1 MFSTPFC
8 HSDTI
13 QVTWITVTYP
23 IILKSNRKLL
33 QLIAT
38 YLSGKAFYSVF
49 GLVKLNME
57 SYKIHKNTPATH
69 WWLSPKLEVNVGLWH
84 AAEHHPAVLA
94 KDLFE
99 IEGWVH
105 KCFPSLF
112 SIFSSDFQRIFDHQ
126 RKCCSL
132 VSHKKGIQKK
142 HSKLDKKLWRAW
154 KNCI

>member
-1 MFSTPFC
+1 MFSTPFR

-23 IILKSNRKLL
+23 IQNQIANYYSLLPPIYLEKLSTRCL
-33 QLIAT
+33 AWW
-38 YLSGKAFYSVF
+38 S
-49 GLVKLNME
+49 LNLE

-84 AAEHHPAVLA
+84 TAEHHPAVLA

-105 KCFPSLF
+105 KCFPSSF
-112 SIFSSDFQRIFDHQ
+112 SIFSSDVQRIFDHQ

-132 VSHKKGIQKK
+132 FAHKKGLQKK
-142 HSKLDKKLWRAW
+142 TFKIW
-154 KNCI
+154 